1 MSAFFESPQRVQTLS
16 THLLAGGTLTATLG
30 TLLAYVLD
38 AYLPIGLQVL
48 AHFLTLL
55 GPTAIKLGYVLRLH
69 GQYRIDADVHRLGG
83 LG

>member
-1 MSAFFESPQRVQTLS
+1 MSAFFESPRRVQTLS
-16 THLLAGGTLTATLG
+16 THLLAGGTLTAVLG

-38 AYLPIGLQVL
+38 AYLPIGVQVL

-69 GQYRIDADVHRLGG
+69 RQYHIDAGLRRLGDRG
-83 LG
+83 